1 MQYIEESYQKRIQ
14 RNGLDILCRNSGF
27 EFTNLF
33 FPYTSVEI
41 GNYYVQ
47 SAVVMREGND
57 FDKSVKLM
65 RDLIT
70 IAKNENNSEIEIITG
85 GETRDLI
92 FSMPV
97 AALMKKPCAMIYK
110 SGECVGASLVGRTA
124 THVADLNNEGYSLE
138 NYWLPI
144 IRKNGGDM
152 REVFFF
158 VDRLE
163 DGAKVVDSLNIRGHA
178 AVPLNVD
185 AWEYLQKKEVIS
197 GEIYLSLQ
205 ERLEDKTQWA
215 HRMLKSDKG
224 LNELKRILL
233 DSSTIHKGIKIINA
247 GYPELREEL
256 VDRLSKIGL
265 HIGEI

>member
-33 FPYTSVEI
+33 FPYTSGEI

-65 RDLIT
+65 
-70 IAKNENNSEIEIITG
+70 
-85 GETRDLI
+85 RDLI

-233 DSSTIHKGIKIINA
+233 DSRTIHKGIKIINA